1 MIGFLLYWIT
11 AIVARKD
18 NLEIKDKINTTHEKL
33 ILTFKC
39 LKVSDT
45 IKNNFDIKPAI
56 LKLFFWS
63 FWINMTLY
71 VFTLIIY
78 ITFLMSFIYNFLEV
92 QIDAMEGVDWP
103 QIGFWIL
110 QFLLIVFL
118 IKIISAWYKL
128 SLRSIYRK
136 NYSKVLLLD
145 ILTLNILNVVGTL
158 IFIKNKKAISPLHK
172 DYQISN
178 SNLNSQKISKYLKL
192 LWKIELF
199 ILIINVL
206 LFATAFILGYF
217 ISNNSIKVV
226 CFIII
231 IWTIVIF
238 YGWSLIRII
247 GMIIFQKMFNIF
259 LNNNSYYYLL
269 STIRFL
275 VYALG
280 YYYFAILVNL
290 FKFDQEFIDFL
301 AQNW

>member
-1 MIGFLLYWIT
+1 MIGILLYWIT
-11 AIVARKD
+11 AVVARKD
-18 NLEIKDKINTTHEKL
+18 NLEIKDKINTTNKKL
-33 ILTFKC
+33 ILSFKY

-63 FWINMTLY
+63 FWINITLCS
-71 VFTLIIY
+71 FTLIAY
-78 ITFLMSFIYNFLEV
+78 ITYLATFIYNFLEI
-92 QIDAMEGVDWP
+92 QISEMVVGDWP
-103 QIGFWIL
+103 QIGFWII

-118 IKIISAWYKL
+118 IRIISATYKL

-158 IFIKNKKAISPLHK
+158 IFIKNKKAISPLHR

-199 ILIINVL
+199 FLMSNVL
-206 LFATAFILGYF
+206 LFAIVFILGYF
-217 ISNNSIKVV
+217 ISNNSIKIV
-226 CFIII
+226 CFPIIL
-231 IWTIVIF
+231 WTIIVF
-238 YGWSLIRII
+238 YAWSLTRII
-247 GMIIFQKMFNIF
+247 SMIIFQKMFNIL

-269 STIRFL
+269 SIIRFL
-275 VYALG
+275 VYMFG
-280 YYYFAILVNL
+280 YYYFAILVNI

-301 AQNW
+301 LQNW